1 MIDLPVINNEK
12 KLLSLTYFV
21 VLKKENF
28 SLILAYPVTG
38 RKNQLRRHFSGI
50 GHPIVEE
57 KYHINKSDEIRVIN
71 SFCIHYH

>member
-21 VLKKENF
+21 VLKKKENF

-38 RKNQLRRHFSGI
+38 RKNQPSPTSFKKWI
-50 GHPIVEE
+50 
-57 KYHINKSDEIRVIN
+57 KSK
-71 SFCIHYH
+71 CA